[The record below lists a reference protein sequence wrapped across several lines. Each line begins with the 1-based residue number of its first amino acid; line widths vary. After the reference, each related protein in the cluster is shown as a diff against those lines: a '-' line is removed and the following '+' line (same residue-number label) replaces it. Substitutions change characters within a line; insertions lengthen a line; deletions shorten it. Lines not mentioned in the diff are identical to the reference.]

1 MMHAIRTIALF
12 QEHFY
17 LLYLDPGNGSLILQL
32 ILGALL
38 AIGLTVR
45 IFWSRIKGWFAH
57 KPPEAAQSVGDDP
70 AAKKIDDIK

>member
-1 MMHAIRTIALF
+1 MLSYALF
-12 QEHFY
+12 QNHLF

-45 IFWSRIKGWFAH
+45 IFWSRIKVWFVH
-57 KPPEAAQSVGDDP
+57 KPPEPIQSVSEDP
-70 AAKKIDDIK
+70 NINKIDDSK